1 MSRPAFG
8 PAIRTHGVRPSEKT
22 ALRVIPGF
30 SPRGHPSLDSP
41 RGGAGSA
48 RPRERYWLHPG
59 TSPLGH
65 RVFAYASAAS
75 GMPRPSYG
83 RPMRTHRV
91 RPSEKTPS
99 RVIPGFSPL
108 GHPSLDSP
116 PLGGPGS
123 ARLRERYWLHPGISP
138 LGHRV
143 FAYASAASGMPR
155 PSYGRPM
162 RTHRV
167 RPSEKTPSRVIPGFS
182 PLGHPSL
189 DSPPLGGPGSARLR
203 ERYWLHP
210 GISPLGH
217 RVFAYAS
224 AASGMP
230 RPSYGR
236 PMRTHRVRPSE
247 KTAFGA
253 ISGLSPQG
261 RSSLDSPPRGGA
273 GSARPQMRLC
283 FHRGDH
289 PIRPPGVRLPP
300 LIMLGLG
307 LRPASQCVRTECV
320 PPTTPPFAPSPGL
333 PREAIRAGLAPAQ
346 GRFVPEDQG
355 QASSAS
361 QLGALNGVFPNSRAW
376 APSGHL
382 ESLHEFATTVRL
394 LRNIAPTA
402 TKGVRSP
409 PNAAAS
415 ATEL

>member
-1 MSRPAFG
+1 MTRRMSPSGYRAVASGCGGNEMSRPAFG

-91 RPSEKTPS
+91 RPSDNTAFRAIS
-99 RVIPGFSPL
+99 GFSPL

-116 PLGGPGS
+116 PL
-123 ARLRERYWLHPGISP
+123 
-138 LGHRV
+138 
-143 FAYASAASGMPR
+143 
-155 PSYGRPM
+155 
-162 RTHRV
+162 
-167 RPSEKTPSRVIPGFS
+167 
-182 PLGHPSL
+182 
-189 DSPPLGGPGSARLR
+189 
-203 ERYWLHP
+203 
-210 GISPLGH
+210 
-217 RVFAYAS
+217 
-224 AASGMP
+224 
-230 RPSYGR
+230 
-236 PMRTHRVRPSE
+236 
-247 KTAFGA
+247 
-253 ISGLSPQG
+253 
-261 RSSLDSPPRGGA
+261 GGA